1 MEIKGEEEYMY
12 KNEKEMRNKMME
24 SWANGIKTKILKNE
38 GNNRLKTCMKRRM
51 KKILIGGNEEKKWEL
66 VWKEKNRR

>member
-24 SWANGIKTKILKNE
+24 IWANGIKTKILKNE
-38 GNNRLKTCMKRRM
+38 GNKRLKTCMKRRI

-66 VWKEKNRR
+66 VWKEKK